1 MSQAR
6 VLTERE
12 LRKVMLY
19 CAAHPHAAR
28 NKCML
33 LMTHH
38 AGLRVGEVAALRLA
52 DVVAGDGVIRAEVHL
67 SRDQTKGN
75 VGRTVLLPQKLRDEL
90 LAYLRARFGNKDL
103 IAVCY
108 SNELGGRLVIGEMP
122 PRLENLAQ
130 AGVHALNGI
139 GGVNHPAHLGREGK
153 ERNHLVPDPAPGGGH
168 SGEFL
173 APRAALKRIEFCQG
187 GLGTGGGIDRL
198 DGRSQGLAILPIG
211 IVQAV
216 AYQMHD
222 AGLQRGLGVHHLQG
236 FAHAFEAV
244 CDRNEDIVAA
254 TGLHV
259 VEDFHPELGTL
270 GVFDPDAC
278 YSNAQRALF
287 PTQKN
292 PTRGFS
298 ANTLCQHFS
307 QLYARAGV
315 EGASS
320 HSGRRFF
327 ISALADKGVAMHIL
341 MALAGHK
348 NLSTTQRY
356 ISLNPNLMRA
366 AVELI

>member
-52 DVVAGDGVIRAEVHL
+52 DVIAGDGTIRAEVHL

-90 LAYLRARFGNKDL
+90 LAYLRARFANKDL

-108 SNELGGRLVIGEMP
+108 
-122 PRLENLAQ
+122 A
-130 AGVHALNGI
+130 
-139 GGVNHPAHLGREGK
+139 
-153 ERNHLVPDPAPGGGH
+153 
-168 SGEFL
+168 
-173 APRAALKRIEFCQG
+173 
-187 GLGTGGGIDRL
+187 
-198 DGRSQGLAILPIG
+198 
-211 IVQAV
+211 
-216 AYQMHD
+216 
-222 AGLQRGLGVHHLQG
+222 
-236 FAHAFEAV
+236 
-244 CDRNEDIVAA
+244 
-254 TGLHV
+254 
-259 VEDFHPELGTL
+259 
-270 GVFDPDAC
+270 
-278 YSNAQRALF
+278 NAQRALF

-292 PTRGFS
+292 PLRGFS
-298 ANTLCQHFS
+298 ANTLCQHFG
-307 QLYARAGV
+307 QLYSRAGV

-327 ISALADKGVAMHIL
+327 ITSLADKGVAMHIL

-356 ISLNPNLMRA
+356 ISLNPNMMRA

>member
-38 AGLRVGEVAALRLA
+38 AGLRVGEVAALCLA
-52 DVVAGDGVIRAEVHL
+52 DVVAGDGTIRAEFHL
-67 SRDQTKGN
+67 SADQTKGN
-75 VGRTVLLPQKLRDEL
+75 VGRTVLLSQKLRDEL
-90 LAYLRARFGNKDL
+90 LAYLRGRFANKDL

-108 SNELGGRLVIGEMP
+108 
-122 PRLENLAQ
+122 A
-130 AGVHALNGI
+130 NG
-139 GGVNHPAHLGREGK
+139 
-153 ERNHLVPDPAPGGGH
+153 
-168 SGEFL
+168 
-173 APRAALKRIEFCQG
+173 
-187 GLGTGGGIDRL
+187 
-198 DGRSQGLAILPIG
+198 
-211 IVQAV
+211 
-216 AYQMHD
+216 
-222 AGLQRGLGVHHLQG
+222 
-236 FAHAFEAV
+236 
-244 CDRNEDIVAA
+244 
-254 TGLHV
+254 
-259 VEDFHPELGTL
+259 
-270 GVFDPDAC
+270 
-278 YSNAQRALF
+278 QRALF

-292 PTRGFS
+292 PLRGFS

-315 EGASS
+315 DGASS

-327 ISALADKGVAMHIL
+327 LSSLADKGVAMHIL

>member
-19 CAAHPHAAR
+19 CAVHPHSAR

-52 DVVAGDGVIRAEVHL
+52 DVVAGDGTIRAEVHL

-90 LAYLRARFGNKDL
+90 LAYLRARFANKDL

-108 SNELGGRLVIGEMP
+108 
-122 PRLENLAQ
+122 A
-130 AGVHALNGI
+130 
-139 GGVNHPAHLGREGK
+139 
-153 ERNHLVPDPAPGGGH
+153 
-168 SGEFL
+168 
-173 APRAALKRIEFCQG
+173 
-187 GLGTGGGIDRL
+187 
-198 DGRSQGLAILPIG
+198 
-211 IVQAV
+211 
-216 AYQMHD
+216 
-222 AGLQRGLGVHHLQG
+222 
-236 FAHAFEAV
+236 
-244 CDRNEDIVAA
+244 
-254 TGLHV
+254 
-259 VEDFHPELGTL
+259 
-270 GVFDPDAC
+270 
-278 YSNAQRALF
+278 NAQRALF

-292 PTRGFS
+292 PLRGFS

-307 QLYARAGV
+307 PLYARAGV

-327 ISALADKGVAMHIL
+327 LSSLADKGVAMHIL